1 MQETLH
7 TVVVVFSIQF
17 FINLFNIISN
27 KGAKMPILRAFELI
41 CSTLVRQKQ
50 QTSQCF
56 QAFHRSKVELVSNLS
71 RRRYEK
77 RYSSNGSV

>member
-7 TVVVVFSIQF
+7 TVVVVFTTQF
-17 FINLFNIISN
+17 FINLFNVISS
-27 KGAKMPILRAFELI
+27 KGAKMPILRAFEII

-56 QAFHRSKVELVSNLS
+56 HAFH
-71 RRRYEK
+71 
-77 RYSSNGSV
+77 